1 MESTEGI
8 CTLEGLRHR
17 LMTQD
22 VVADDLS
29 SGMDPY
35 SSPSLPASLCGSVKW
50 KVSSLISR
58 DVKSFEKGER
68 APNNQ
73 KSTSQR
79 VGRRPQ
85 SEL

>member
-1 MESTEGI
+1 MDKFCKESTEGI

-35 SSPSLPASLCGSVKW
+35 SSPSLPPLCV
-50 KVSSLISR
+50 V
-58 DVKSFEKGER
+58 
-68 APNNQ
+68 
-73 KSTSQR
+73 
-79 VGRRPQ
+79 Q
-85 SEL
+85 SNGKCPA